1 MPNETI
7 VAVFETSAQ
16 AERAAHALV
25 AAGVPE
31 DAIERHNKQSGG
43 AEQSRPESGPPGG
56 TGFFFWDMM
65 FGMQS
70 GHQDG
75 FVSSR
80 ASKVFLG
87 RRCGPRI
94 GVRRLREFRG
104 PRPRDRGDA
113 VACDR
118 RRHVGDGRIGHA
130 ENSGAHRILDRT
142 AVRPRLP

>member
-1 MPNETI
+1 MPSETI

-43 AEQSRPESGPPGG
+43 AEQSRPESGPQGG

-70 GHQDG
+70 GHQDR
-75 FVSSR
+75 SEYERS
-80 ASKVFLG
+80 
-87 RRCGPRI
+87 I
-94 GVRRLREFRG
+94 ERG
-104 PRPRDRGDA
+104 ETVLAVTVAEPEADA
-113 VACDR
+113 VM
-118 RRHVGDGRIGHA
+118 
-130 ENSGAHRILDRT
+130 SILE
-142 AVRPRLP
+142 